1 MELDTYFNNKVEIPH
16 VHVEDYSFSWRK
28 LWAFTGPGFLM
39 SIAYLDPGNIES
51 DMQTGVIADYRLLWV
66 LLYSTVLGLLMQIL
80 SARMGVVTGKHL
92 AELCYSRYPK
102 MPRLLLWIMTEIAII
117 GSDMQ
122 EVIGTAL
129 ALYMLTNRWLP
140 LWAGVLLTILD
151 TVTFLFLDKYGLRKL
166 ESFFAFLITVMA
178 VTFGYEFFRAKPN
191 VGKIGLGMAIP
202 YCKNCDKNALLQA
215 VGIVGAIIM
224 PHNLYLHSALVKS
237 RNVDNRKRLEA
248 KDANRY
254 ILIESSVA
262 LFVSFL
268 INLAVT
274 TVFAHGLSGK
284 TNADI
289 WKLCSN
295 HSDKFVNM
303 DILDN
308 NDETFEADL
317 YQAGLF
323 LGCQFGA
330 IPFYIWAI

>member
-1 MELDTYFNNKVEIPH
+1 
-16 VHVEDYSFSWRK
+16 
-28 LWAFTGPGFLM
+28 M

-178 VTFGYEFFRAKPN
+178 GKNFTFFSI
-191 VGKIGLGMAIP
+191 KI
-202 YCKNCDKNALLQA
+202 
-215 VGIVGAIIM
+215 
-224 PHNLYLHSALVKS
+224 
-237 RNVDNRKRLEA
+237 
-248 KDANRY
+248 
-254 ILIESSVA
+254 
-262 LFVSFL
+262 
-268 INLAVT
+268 IN
-274 TVFAHGLSGK
+274 
-284 TNADI
+284 
-289 WKLCSN
+289 
-295 HSDKFVNM
+295 
-303 DILDN
+303 
-308 NDETFEADL
+308 
-317 YQAGLF
+317 
-323 LGCQFGA
+323 
-330 IPFYIWAI
+330 